1 MVGLSGATPACPPA
15 PVVPLPPHME
25 AADQLSS
32 SVWETEQDHQPPSLN
47 SLRSDSGMNSLEYW
61 DYTVELTQLEGMGQS
76 AGTCTS
82 YLFELH
88 SDTTKNKRLKQE
100 KNPK

>member
-1 MVGLSGATPACPPA
+1 
-15 PVVPLPPHME
+15 ME

-82 YLFELH
+82 YL
-88 SDTTKNKRLKQE
+88 SSNI
-100 KNPK
+100 